1 MAAAGGL
8 GAGHAAAVSARLVR
22 RGEVT
27 CSCSY
32 CRLSPAV
39 LCQEGGCGQASSSTA
54 EILGSLGRAV
64 TGYIPI
70 VSMLGDQVNTQS
82 DTLYT

>member
-1 MAAAGGL
+1 M
-8 GAGHAAAVSARLVR
+8 
-22 RGEVT
+22 
-27 CSCSY
+27 
-32 CRLSPAV
+32 

-70 VSMLGDQVNTQS
+70 VSMLGDQVRVTRYTR
-82 DTLYT
+82 DTLYTILMTRDTDTRDTCVT

>member
-1 MAAAGGL
+1 M
-8 GAGHAAAVSARLVR
+8 
-22 RGEVT
+22 
-27 CSCSY
+27 
-32 CRLSPAV
+32 

-82 DTLYT
+82 DTLYTILMTRDTDTRYTCAT